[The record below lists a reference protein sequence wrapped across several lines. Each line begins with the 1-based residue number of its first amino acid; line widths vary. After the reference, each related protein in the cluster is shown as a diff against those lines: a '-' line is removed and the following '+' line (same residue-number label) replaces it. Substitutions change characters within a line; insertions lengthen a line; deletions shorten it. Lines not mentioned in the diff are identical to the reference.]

1 MENRNSPQ
9 ILGPE
14 TAPAAPRAHAFST
27 PDEPPETTTTKPDND
42 PIDYSVRPEHPER
55 RPSRGGTRG

>member
-14 TAPAAPRAHAFST
+14 TALAAPRAHAFT
-27 PDEPPETTTTKPDND
+27 APDAPPETTTTKPDND
-42 PIDYSVRPEHPER
+42 PIDFSVRPERPDR
-55 RPSRGGTRG
+55 RPSRGGEPG